1 MLKRFK
7 IINRWSFDK
16 KMQLLVSTA
25 ITLTTMLIL
34 ISSTISSVTSMRQ
47 RAVELIQL
55 QNSTIAENFRSSLE
69 NYKTLAIG
77 TILDISIQQYAKD
90 NGADKKK
97 TTELTNNAYNVLNS
111 ISNMNSNLNF
121 IAAVGAETGQY
132 LYKGTL
138 GLMSTGFLKGYEED
152 FEQSKTVQDS
162 TIRMCFN
169 DAYFDGTKYTLSV
182 YFPIYDTEIISRENG
197 MLCMNF
203 TDPSLQQILEDD
215 GGADVETSVVDGDGM
230 LVVGGD
236 GSKIGDNVDYLQEL
250 QASPESFV
258 KEGNMYVCQK
268 VKNWNFYVVSSVPI
282 VKLYRSSIRL
292 IFIMV
297 LVLSVLLAVSIRIT
311 RNIIRRA
318 YSPLDKVVTKMDDV
332 ASGSLKTRINVENM
346 GEDFT
351 KLAVGFNSM
360 MEEIQILMEQVKLE
374 QHQIEQIRFNA
385 LQAQIQP
392 HFLYNTLECIHWQA
406 LADGNREI
414 SMLVMAL
421 AKYYRICLSRGRDV
435 ISLDTELEHI
445 RNYLIIQNMRYDN
458 AIESVFE
465 ADSSVGDAMIPK
477 LTLQPL
483 IENSIYHGMR
493 IEEGKT
499 GTVFVT
505 VKKDGKDILI
515 FVSDTGTGME
525 QKKIEE
531 MNKNLSEYEESFGY
545 GVRNVNRRI
554 EILYGEQYGLHYSV
568 NEWGGVTVEVRF
580 PYATEVDDNVLR
592 GEAMHV

>member
-1 MLKRFK
+1 M
-7 IINRWSFDK
+7 
-16 KMQLLVSTA
+16 
-25 ITLTTMLIL
+25 
-34 ISSTISSVTSMRQ
+34 
-47 RAVELIQL
+47 
-55 QNSTIAENFRSSLE
+55 
-69 NYKTLAIG
+69 
-77 TILDISIQQYAKD
+77 
-90 NGADKKK
+90 
-97 TTELTNNAYNVLNS
+97 
-111 ISNMNSNLNF
+111 
-121 IAAVGAETGQY
+121 
-132 LYKGTL
+132 
-138 GLMSTGFLKGYEED
+138 
-152 FEQSKTVQDS
+152 
-162 TIRMCFN
+162 
-169 DAYFDGTKYTLSV
+169 
-182 YFPIYDTEIISRENG
+182 
-197 MLCMNF
+197 
-203 TDPSLQQILEDD
+203 
-215 GGADVETSVVDGDGM
+215 
-230 LVVGGD
+230 
-236 GSKIGDNVDYLQEL
+236 
-250 QASPESFV
+250 
-258 KEGNMYVCQK
+258 
-268 VKNWNFYVVSSVPI
+268 VSSVPI

-351 KLAVGFNSM
+351 KLAVGVNSM

>member
-1 MLKRFK
+1 MLKRFEK
-7 IINRWSFDK
+7 INRWSFDK
-16 KMQLLVSTA
+16 KMQLLMTTA
-25 ITLTTMLIL
+25 ITLTTVLIL

-47 RAVELIQL
+47 RSVELIQL

-77 TILDISIQQYAKD
+77 TILDTSIQQYVKD
-90 NGADKKK
+90 NGEDRKR
-97 TTELTNNAYNVLNS
+97 TTELTNSAYNVLNS
-111 ISNMNSNLNF
+111 ITNMNSNLNF
-121 IAAVGAETGQY
+121 IAAVGAEAEQY

-138 GLMSTGFLKGYEED
+138 GLMSTGFLKVYEED
-152 FEQSKTVQDS
+152 LKESKTVQGS
-162 TIRMCFN
+162 TLQMSFN
-169 DAYFDGTKYTLSV
+169 NAYFDGTKYTLSV

-203 TDPSLQQILEDD
+203 TDPSLQQILEDE
-215 GGADVETSVVDGDGM
+215 GAADVETSVVDVDGM
-230 LVVGGD
+230 LVAGREGRR
-236 GSKIGDNVDYLQEL
+236 IGDYVDYLPEIEL
-250 QASPESFV
+250 HSETFV
-258 KEGNMYVCQK
+258 KEGSLYVCQK
-268 VKNWNFYVVSSVPI
+268 VKNWNFYVVSSVPTI
-282 VKLYRSSIRL
+282 KLYQSSIRL

-297 LVLSVLLAVSIRIT
+297 LILGVLLIVSIRIT
-311 RNIIRRA
+311 RGIIRRV
-318 YSPLDKVVTKMDDV
+318 YEPLDKVVTKMDDV

-445 RNYLIIQNMRYDN
+445 KNYLIIQNMRYDN

-465 ADSSVGDAMIPK
+465 TDSSVGDAMLPK

-483 IENSIYHGMR
+483 IENSIYHGMK
-493 IEEGKT
+493 IEEGRT

-505 VKKDGKDILI
+505 VKKDGEDIRIL
-515 FVSDTGTGME
+515 VSDTGTGIE
-525 QKKIEE
+525 KKKIDE

-554 EILYGEQYGLHYSV
+554 EILYGEQYGLHYSM
-568 NEWGGVTVEVRF
+568 NELGGVTVEVRF
-580 PYATEVDDNVLR
+580 PYATEVNDDVLR